1 MVWNMSINNN
11 NQKKGVIY
19 KVIVCGLC
27 CNNGTNFKIYL
38 LYMMILWTI
47 ASVIVIRY
55 VSLHLTAVFVV

>member
-27 CNNGTNFKIYL
+27 CNNGTNFK
-38 LYMMILWTI
+38 MI
-47 ASVIVIRY
+47 
-55 VSLHLTAVFVV
+55 